1 MKEKMGTR
9 KVRCK
14 YTEEFKKQA
23 LERADKEG
31 IPVTAKALNL
41 ESAQL
46 YTWKKQSRL
55 SDQVHEIQARLENE
69 NARLKREMQR
79 LEEEVAFLKKCATYF
94 AKTPK

>member
-14 YTEEFKKQA
+14 HTEEFKKHA
-23 LERADKEG
+23 LERAEKEG
-31 IPVTAKALNL
+31 IPATAKALSL

-46 YTWKKQSRL
+46 YSWKKQARL
-55 SDQVHEIQARLENE
+55 SDQAHEIQARLEME
-69 NARLKREMQR
+69 NVRLKREMQR

-94 AKTPK
+94 ARTPK